1 MTLPALILRELR
13 HHRLNAILSATGL
26 VVAVGL
32 LTLGRAATAAAERET
47 RRVLRDLGFNLRII
61 PRETDMGH
69 FWAKGYSDQ
78 TLPADSVDR
87 LASQAGLFVSFNH
100 LTPALERHL
109 PIDGQDVLLTG
120 LGRPVVGPGEK
131 KAPLGLVI
139 APGHAVLGH
148 AVASRLQVKRG
159 ATLTVGPRTLTIDRL
174 LVEAGTDEDVRLYTA
189 LEDAQAILGL
199 PGRISEIK
207 AIDCLC
213 LTSDQD
219 PLGQLRAVLEKALP
233 GGRVLQL
240 RSIADARAR
249 QRQMMTRLDELA
261 GPVVVGAAGVWIA
274 VLAGLNVRERR
285 SELGLWRAL
294 GHGSAR
300 LAGLFL
306 GRAALLGA
314 VGALAGWTLGTAVA
328 LAAGPRLFPVTA
340 GSLAADSPLLAW
352 AMLLTPAF
360 AALASF
366 LPTAL
371 AVAHDPAETLR
382 AD

>member
-1 MTLPALILRELR
+1 
-13 HHRLNAILSATGL
+13 
-26 VVAVGL
+26 
-32 LTLGRAATAAAERET
+32 
-47 RRVLRDLGFNLRII
+47 
-61 PRETDMGH
+61 
-69 FWAKGYSDQ
+69 
-78 TLPADSVDR
+78 
-87 LASQAGLFVSFNH
+87 
-100 LTPALERHL
+100 
-109 PIDGQDVLLTG
+109 GQ
-120 LGRPVVGPGEK
+120 PVVGPGEK

-139 APGHAVLGH
+139 PPGRTVLGH
-148 AVASRLQVKRG
+148 AVAGRLQARRG
-159 ATLTVGPRTLTIDRL
+159 GSITIGARTLTVDRI
-174 LVEAGTDEDVRLYTA
+174 LVEAGTDEDIRLYTA
-189 LEDAQAILGL
+189 LADAQAILGL

-233 GGRVLQL
+233 EGRVLQL

-249 QRQMMTRLDELA
+249 QRQMMTRLAGLA

-294 GHGSAR
+294 GHGSGR
-300 LAGLFL
+300 IAGLFL

-314 VGALAGWTLGTAVA
+314 VGAAAGWSLGTALA

-340 GSLAADSPLLAW
+340 GSLAADGTLLGG
-352 AMLLTPAF
+352 AMLFTPAF